1 MPTIISEMNLEDMI
15 LAYLR
20 DKQGYE
26 EGTTNDYVK
35 DYALDTE
42 RVKRFLLSTQKKKV
56 ENTGCFANEFSERKF
71 FTELARQLSNRGV
84 TDVLRKGFRFI
95 SELFDLYYPLPSEL
109 NPTAQEL
116 YQKNIFCITKELAYS
131 KENDNR
137 IDLMVSLNGLPLI
150 TMELK
155 NHYTGQTVENA
166 VKQYQDDRDPKDPL
180 LAPKRCAV
188 HFAVD
193 DDDIKM
199 CTWLCGKGSWFLSFN
214 KGLNGGAGNPVN
226 PNGVRTA
233 YLWEEILSKES
244 LSDIIENYAQVVKR
258 LDPKTNTEKVSVV
271 WPRYHQLDCVRK
283 LLAETKAKGVGQK
296 FLIQHSA
303 GSGKSNSITWL
314 AYQLVGLLD
323 GTQAL
328 LDSVI
333 VVTDRINL
341 DTQIRNNIVA
351 FKRLQNLVAW
361 ADSAESLRDHLAS
374 GKKIII
380 TIVHKFPFILDA
392 IGTELQHKRFGII
405 IDEAHSSQNGS
416 LSAKM
421 NIALGGH
428 AGDDEMDMEER
439 LAEIIEGRKMV
450 KNANYYAFTAT
461 PKNKTLQ
468 MFGTPYPKP
477 DGEIEHRPFHEY
489 TTPLP
494 KTIAV
499 FGTPTDKGKK
509 CFHTYSM
516 RQAIEE
522 GFIMDVLAHY
532 TTYNSYYKIIKA
544 IEEDPE
550 FDKKQA
556 AKKLRAF
563 VESQPETIKQKASII
578 VEHFHTQ
585 VIDKG
590 KVGGQA
596 RAMVVTSSIMRAI
609 EFYYEIMR
617 LLEERKS
624 PYKAIVA
631 FSGSKEYGGKSVTE
645 ADING
650 FPSKDIEENMEHD
663 PYRILV
669 VADKFQTGYDQP
681 LLHTMYVDKVLT
693 DVKAVQTL
701 SRLNRCHP
709 KKRDTFVLDFCNEAE
724 NIQQSFQR
732 FYKTTIL
739 SKETDPNKLNDL
751 ITEIEEANIYSEDD
765 VRELNEKYW
774 GWAARETLDPIIN
787 KAVDKFK
794 ALDDNAKI
802 RCKSSMKSFC
812 RTYPFIAAVMPYK
825 SVEWEMLNTYYALLV
840 SKLPKLKTE
849 DFTEGLIEAIDFD
862 QYRLIKNEEKKIEL
876 ENKNTEIEPIPVGGP
891 KAPQEPEM
899 AKLSDILDNFNSIN
913 WQNIELAKK
922 QLDELPERL
931 VSDKSFVNA
940 AKNSNKET
948 AMQQC
953 AASLMMI
960 VAQMLSENT
969 EFCRNYLD
977 NPDFMNFINQRVFE
991 SVYKDLTAK
1000 LHRVEDDKD
1009 VRNYIFDRLQM
1020 DSSLS
1025 DMQIA
1030 SEVVAK
1036 FGEKYGGMTA
1046 NNWRHIIEDYTSM
1059 IRFANQRP
1067 AKEISL
1073 KLKEAASPEK
1083 EEE

>member
-1 MPTIISEMNLEDMI
+1 MPTNTSEKQLETI
-15 LAYLR
+15 LVSYLR
-20 DKQGYE
+20 DQHGYE
-26 EGTTNDYVK
+26 DGVSDDYNK
-35 DYALDTE
+35 NYALDTE
-42 RVKRFLLSTQKKKV
+42 RVKRFLLSTQKQKV
-56 ENTGCFANEFSERKF
+56 ENTACFASEVSERKF
-71 FTELARQLSNRGV
+71 FTELAKQLANRGV

-95 SELFDLYYPLPSEL
+95 SELFDMYYPLPSEL
-109 NPTAQEL
+109 NPTAQEM
-116 YQKNIFCITKELAYS
+116 YGKNIFCVTRQLFYS
-131 KENDNR
+131 KENQNS
-137 IDLMVSLNGLPLI
+137 IDVMVSLNGLPLI

-166 VKQYQDDRDPKDPL
+166 VKQYQTDRDPKDPL

-199 CTWLCGKGSWFLSFN
+199 CTWLCGKGSWFLPFN
-214 KGLNGGAGNPVN
+214 KGVNGGAGNPVN
-226 PNGVRTA
+226 PNGIRTA
-233 YLWEEILSKES
+233 YLWEEILKKES

-258 LDPKTNTEKVSVV
+258 LDPKTNTEKQSVV

-283 LLAETKAKGVGQK
+283 LLAETKAKGVGQR

-333 VVTDRINL
+333 VVTDRVNL
-341 DTQIRNNIVA
+341 DNQIRNNIVA

-361 ADSAESLRDHLAS
+361 ADSAESLRNHLAS

-380 TIVHKFPFILDA
+380 TIVHKFPYILEA
-392 IGTELQHKRFGII
+392 IGTELKHKRFGII

-421 NIALGGH
+421 NIALSGN
-428 AGDDEMDMEER
+428 AGSDEEDMEDR
-439 LAEIIEGRKMV
+439 LTKIIEGRKMV

-468 MFGTPYPKP
+468 MFGTPYSKP

-489 TTPLP
+489 TM
-494 KTIAV
+494 K
-499 FGTPTDKGKK
+499 
-509 CFHTYSM
+509 
-516 RQAIEE
+516 QAIEE
-522 GFIMDVLAHY
+522 GFIMNVLEHY
-532 TTYNSYYKIIKA
+532 TTYDSYYKIVKA
-544 IEEDPE
+544 IEDDPE

-556 AKKLRAF
+556 SKKLRAF
-563 VESQPETIKQKASII
+563 VESQPETIQQKASII

-585 VIDKG
+585 VINKG

-596 RAMVVTSSIMRAI
+596 RAMVVTSSILRAI

-631 FSGSKEYGGKSVTE
+631 FSGSKEYGGKTVTE

-709 KKRDTFVLDFCNEAE
+709 KKRDTFVLDFCNDAE
-724 NIQQSFQR
+724 IIQQSFQR

-751 ITEIEEANIYSEDD
+751 ITEIEETNLYTEDE
-765 VRELNEKYW
+765 VAEVNEKYW
-774 GWAARETLDPIIN
+774 KGAPREEIDPIVN
-787 KAVDKFK
+787 LAVERFR

-812 RTYPFIAAVMPYK
+812 RTYPFIAAVMPFK
-825 SVEWEMLNTYYALLV
+825 SIEWEELNTYYALLIT
-840 SKLPKLKTE
+840 KLPKLKTE
-849 DFTEGLIEAIDFD
+849 DFTEGLIDAIDFD
-862 QYRLIKNEEKKIEL
+862 QYRIIKNEEQKIEL
-876 ENKNTEIEPIPVGGP
+876 ENKDTEIDPIPVGGS
-891 KAPQEPEM
+891 KAPQEPDM
-899 AKLSDILDNFNSIN
+899 AKLSDILDDFNSIN

-931 VSDKSFVNA
+931 ATDDTFVNA

-953 AASLMMI
+953 ASSLMMI

-991 SVYKDLTAK
+991 TVYKGLTAK
-1000 LHRVEDDKD
+1000 LKDIEDDKE
-1009 VRNYIFDRLQM
+1009 VRNFIFNMLHMDASISDLQI
-1020 DSSLS
+1020 
-1025 DMQIA
+1025 Q
-1030 SEVVAK
+1030 SEVVSK
-1036 FGEKYGGMTA
+1036 FGEKYGGMKP
-1046 NNWRHIIEDYTSM
+1046 NDWRHIIEAYTPM
-1059 IRFANQRP
+1059 VRDAAKPKVMEVNLNQYGM
-1067 AKEISL
+1067 
-1073 KLKEAASPEK
+1073 AAERN
-1083 EEE
+1083 